1 MIKMTSEKGARYVW
15 PVIAILALI
24 IVGWSLLFGIGGV
37 DYATNYELEMSGSQ
51 FTTETLEEGV
61 VAALKLAT
69 SWIFILD
76 IWFGAF
82 GLLCAW
88 GLRRRERF
96 AWKLGILWGTLAIA
110 HAIIVATVQVFIA
123 KWPTPCAETFMF
135 GIIGA
140 IALSCLFAVRKKFV

>member
-51 FTTETLEEGV
+51 FTTETLEEGA

-88 GLRRRERF
+88 GLKRREGF

-110 HAIIVATVQVFIA
+110 HAIILATVQVFIA
-123 KWPTPCAETFMF
+123 KWPTPCAETLMF